1 MTQEVNDTMIK
12 STVPADDPDF
22 MDAVVTRAEI
32 ETLVTDYFEQLR
44 GILAVWFYGGIAG
57 SPGHE
62 LYMWRRIDDFIKAGG
77 ISEEKVIE
85 LRDKFLGEF
94 GSPEADEKRWQ
105 QWQQIQRELE
115 EHRARLSK
123 EGSTCLT
130 VHSPGSNP
138 IVYVSLGRK
147 RSRDPHSQQVEGE

>member
-1 MTQEVNDTMIK
+1 MSQELNDATR
-12 STVPADDPDF
+12 
-22 MDAVVTRAEI
+22 AVVTRAEI
-32 ETLVTDYFEQLR
+32 ETLVTDYFEQVR
-44 GILAVWFYGGIAG
+44 SILAVWFYVGTAQ
-57 SPGHE
+57 SPRYE
-62 LYMWRRIDDFIKAGG
+62 WYMWSRIDDFIKAGA
-77 ISEEKVIE
+77 ISEEKVTD
-85 LRDKFLGEF
+85 LRDEFLEEF
-94 GSPEADEKRWQ
+94 CSPEADEKPWQ

-115 EHRARLSK
+115 EYRERISK

>member
-1 MTQEVNDTMIK
+1 MNQELNDATQ
-12 STVPADDPDF
+12 
-22 MDAVVTRAEI
+22 AVVTRAEI

-44 GILAVWFYGGIAG
+44 SILAVWFYGGTAQ
-57 SPGHE
+57 SPRYE
-62 LYMWRRIDDFIKAGG
+62 LYMWRRIDDFIKAGA

-94 GSPEADEKRWQ
+94 GPPEADEKRWQ

-115 EHRARLSK
+115 EHRERLSK

-138 IVYVSLGRK
+138 IVYVSLGHK
-147 RSRDPHSQQVEGE
+147 RSRELHSQQVEGE

>member
-1 MTQEVNDTMIK
+1 MSQELNDATQ
-12 STVPADDPDF
+12 
-22 MDAVVTRAEI
+22 AVIIRAEI
-32 ETLVTDYFEQLR
+32 ETLVTDYFEELKL
-44 GILAVWFYGGIAG
+44 ILVAWFHCGTAQ
-57 SPGHE
+57 SPWRE
-62 LYMWRRIDDFIKAGG
+62 LYMWRRIDDFIKAGA
-77 ISEEKVIE
+77 ISEEKIIE

-115 EHRARLSK
+115 EYRERISK

-138 IVYVSLGRK
+138 IVYVSLG
-147 RSRDPHSQQVEGE
+147 H